1 LVHAA
6 ELCTAGAQNQLLLLL
21 LRTRRPRSSRRINP
35 RMLLREH
42 NQWSLVGGGVIE
54 LRFNDV

>member
-6 ELCTAGAQNQLLLLL
+6 ELCTAGSQNQLLL

-35 RMLLREH
+35 RMLREH

>member
-1 LVHAA
+1 MYSRPAEPVAA
-6 ELCTAGAQNQLLLLL
+6 VLM
-21 LRTRRPRSSRRINP
+21 RTRRPRSSRRINP

>member
-1 LVHAA
+1 MYSWRAEPVAGVLV
-6 ELCTAGAQNQLLLLL
+6 
-21 LRTRRPRSSRRINP
+21 RTRRPRSSRRIDP
-35 RMLLREH
+35 RVLREH